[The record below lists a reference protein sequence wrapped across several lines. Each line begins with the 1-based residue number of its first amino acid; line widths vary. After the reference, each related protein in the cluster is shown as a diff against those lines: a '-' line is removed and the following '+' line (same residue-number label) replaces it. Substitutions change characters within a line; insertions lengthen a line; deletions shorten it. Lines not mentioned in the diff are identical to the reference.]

1 MLSGQVNQVPLA
13 LAFGAG
19 LVASVNPCGFALL
32 PSLLSYYLGSDTA
45 GKRGVLRVADGLTVG
60 LVLTAGFMVVFG
72 AAGVLVA
79 LGVHSFVRAV
89 PWLSVAMGFLMV
101 TIGVGLLAGRH
112 LTIAV
117 PGLSASPGGPRYRS
131 LFGFGIA
138 YAVGSL
144 SCTLPVFLLVVT
156 AGLAAGSVG
165 GTLTVF
171 VAYAI
176 GMAAI
181 LMLPCLGTA
190 SLRELVIRRVKLVYP
205 HLNRIS
211 GTLLVLGGGYV
222 AYYWISL
229 LNGSAESPGVR
240 FMQSLQRWAQD
251 RVASVNTRVWL
262 VIAIGLGVAALV
274 TIAVKLF
281 LSDEVPDDLAD
292 AEEPPDKE
300 PEGVEVRGGS
310 G

>member
-1 MLSGQVNQVPLA
+1 MLAGQVNQVPLA

-45 GKRGVLRVADGLTVG
+45 GKRGVLRVADGLT
-60 LVLTAGFMVVFG
+60 
-72 AAGVLVA
+72 
-79 LGVHSFVRAV
+79 
-89 PWLSVAMGFLMV
+89 
-101 TIGVGLLAGRH
+101 
-112 LTIAV
+112 
-117 PGLSASPGGPRYRS
+117 
-131 LFGFGIA
+131 FGIA

-190 SLRELVIRRVKLVYP
+190 SLRELVIR
-205 HLNRIS
+205 
-211 GTLLVLGGGYV
+211 
-222 AYYWISL
+222 
-229 LNGSAESPGVR
+229 
-240 FMQSLQRWAQD
+240 
-251 RVASVNTRVWL
+251 
-262 VIAIGLGVAALV
+262 
-274 TIAVKLF
+274 
-281 LSDEVPDDLAD
+281 
-292 AEEPPDKE
+292 
-300 PEGVEVRGGS
+300 
-310 G
+310 